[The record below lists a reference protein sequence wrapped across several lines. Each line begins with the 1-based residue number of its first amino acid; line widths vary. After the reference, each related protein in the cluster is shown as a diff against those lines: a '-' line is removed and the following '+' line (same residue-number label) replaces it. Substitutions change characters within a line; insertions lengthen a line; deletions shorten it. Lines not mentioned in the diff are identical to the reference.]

1 MRRNNPKPVPF
12 LNPAEPGSSIRPGES
27 AAYMHRPPCG
37 QQGFCTFLSTAV
49 KAANSGVYRRLS
61 HEVMRPHDSRGRL
74 GRPPVQLLWIYSLS
88 IFASRSMPSIRRFT
102 RSPIETMPISRRS
115 EERRVGPEYVSTGI
129 FRGSPYHS
137 KKKNKKA

>member
-61 HEVMRPHDSRGRL
+61 HAVMRPHGSGSEKRREGQEWVRTCTS
-74 GRPPVQLLWIYSLS
+74 GCS
-88 IFASRSMPSIRRFT
+88 PSHYNKT
-102 RSPIETMPISRRS
+102 ISNT
-115 EERRVGPEYVSTGI
+115 YTTA
-129 FRGSPYHS
+129 YT
-137 KKKNKKA
+137 

>member
-1 MRRNNPKPVPF
+1 MIRRPPRSTRTDTLFPYTTLFRSTPAMRRNNPKPVTF

-61 HEVMRPHDSRGRL
+61 HEVMRTHDSRGRL
-74 GRPPVQLLWIYSLS
+74 VRPPVQLLWSYSLS
-88 IFASRSMPSIRRFT
+88 IFASRPL
-102 RSPIETMPISRRS
+102 PP
-115 EERRVGPEYVSTGI
+115 
-129 FRGSPYHS
+129 
-137 KKKNKKA
+137 